1 MDAPD
6 PPVSRATEI
15 LARGAIA
22 AALLATGAAAHVGSP
37 DVYFEGDAGP
47 YHLMVAIRTPQ
58 VIPGVAEVEV
68 RSDTSDL
75 RSVRIVPLPLVG
87 SDPGLAP
94 EPDPAE
100 RSSADPTFFS
110 GSLWLMESGSW
121 QVRIELDGARGPG
134 ALAVPVAAAPR
145 RTLALQ
151 GALAAGLLAAT
162 LILSGGLVLIAGGAA
177 REGELEPGGEPQPGG
192 RRRARVAMGVAAAL
206 VVLLL
211 VLGRVWWNA
220 EARVYSRGM
229 LYRPTPLAASI
240 QGERLVLRAER
251 SLWHNRR
258 EMRALLPDHG
268 HLMHLFVL
276 RVPEMDRFWHLH
288 PQQLPDGTFGQ
299 ALPPM
304 PAGHYQLFADIVY
317 ESGFP
322 DTMVTEIDAPAIPGK
337 PPGGDDSGAEAVP
350 LAKADRSATIAR
362 LSNGGRLI
370 WQRGAEPLV
379 SGRPIRFTFVVEDES
394 GRPAGDLEPYMG
406 MAGHAI
412 FVRADRAVFAHVH
425 PLGSISMPALALA
438 EASLGSTSAGTSS
451 HAAHVHRLSPAVS
464 FPYGFPQPG
473 DYRIFVQI
481 KRSGR
486 IETGV
491 FDVRVG
497 R

>member
-1 MDAPD
+1 MDAPN
-6 PPVSRATEI
+6 PPVRHATKI
-15 LARGAIA
+15 LTRGAIA
-22 AALLATGAAAHVGSP
+22 AALIAAGAAAHVGSP

-47 YHLMVAIRTPQ
+47 YHVMVAIRTPP

-68 RSDTSDL
+68 RSDSNDL

-87 SDPGLAP
+87 PGAGFAP

-100 RSSADPTFFS
+100 RSSADPRFFS

-121 QVRIELDGARGPG
+121 QVRIELDGARGSG
-134 ALAVPVAAAPR
+134 AIPVPIAAAPR

-151 GALAAGLLAAT
+151 GTLAAALLAA
-162 LILSGGLVLIAGGAA
+162 LLLLSSGIVLIAGAAA
-177 REGELEPGGEPQPGG
+177 RESELEPGNEPQAGG
-192 RRRARVAMGVAAAL
+192 RHRARVAMGVAAVL

-211 VLGRVWWNA
+211 ALGRVWWNA
-220 EARVYSRGM
+220 EARTYSRSM

-240 QGERLVLRAER
+240 EGGRLLLRAEK

-258 EMRALLPDHG
+258 EMQALLPDHG

-276 RVPEMDRFWHLH
+276 RVPEMDRLWHLH
-288 PQQLPDGTFGQ
+288 PEQLPNGLFEQ

-322 DTMVTEIDAPAIPGK
+322 DTMVTEINAPAISGK
-337 PPGGDDSGAEAVP
+337 PPSGDDSAAETDP
-350 LAKADRSATIAR
+350 LAKADRSAVIAP
-362 LSNGGRLI
+362 LSHGGRLI

-379 SGRPIRFTFVVEDES
+379 SGRPIHFMFVVEDKP
-394 GRPAGDLEPYMG
+394 GRPADDLETYMG

-412 FVRADRAVFAHVH
+412 FVRADRTVFAHVH

-438 EASLGSTSAGTSS
+438 EAALGSPSAAPFT
-451 HAAHVHRLSPAVS
+451 HAAHVHRLSPVVS

-486 IETGV
+486 IDTGV